1 MVPSVTRRAPLA
13 PGAGPHGP
21 SSEPKLSQGGQRKL
35 PQGPIPIGSGRAKRH
50 LRIRARSATRQIA
63 VIPGDGVWN
72 TRGDGEAGASG
83 WMCTDFAGGDL
94 AGRPCQPGRQ
104 VRDPTGAGA
113 GVRGRSRSKRRGGAG
128 GDREHVGNRD
138 AAGQPGE
145 SDGGVRPGQT
155 RGIAERPPADV
166 WRRRMC
172 TGSPRDGYGLV
183 QSPTATVDSRS
194 AASIDAS
201 GARRRLRRASA
212 YCAILLNI

>member
-1 MVPSVTRRAPLA
+1 
-13 PGAGPHGP
+13 
-21 SSEPKLSQGGQRKL
+21 
-35 PQGPIPIGSGRAKRH
+35 
-50 LRIRARSATRQIA
+50 
-63 VIPGDGVWN
+63 
-72 TRGDGEAGASG
+72 
-83 WMCTDFAGGDL
+83 MCTATSQVAIWQDGL
-94 AGRPCQPGRQ
+94 VSQAGRFATTPEQ
-104 VRDPTGAGA
+104 VRAFVDSLGLNDEVALEATG
-113 GVRGRSRSKRRGGAG
+113 K
-128 GDREHVGNRD
+128 HVGNRD

-145 SDGGVRPGQT
+145 SDGGVQPGQT

-212 YCAILLNI
+212 YCAILLNM